1 MFTVIN
7 HNNKPIKIW
16 DKSGQIVM
24 EPDAIEQ
31 LKRIAELPFVPQV
44 AAMPDL
50 HLGNGAAVGSVIP
63 TLGAIIPA
71 AVGVDI
77 GCGMVAAKT
86 SLKASDLPTS
96 LKEIRSNI
104 EKLVPHGRTN
114 NGARGDRGAWS
125 NPPREVENVWLNRLD
140 ADFQAIIKKHP
151 KIAKSNNVS
160 HLGTLGT
167 GNHFVEICI
176 DEEQNVW
183 IMLHSGSRG
192 IGNSI
197 GQYFIEM
204 AKQDMRKYFIN
215 LSDEE
220 LAYLPEGTNN
230 FKDYVEGVEWAQ
242 GFAKANRELMLNA
255 VIKALSISNGIKEF
269 EIVGTVVDCH
279 HNYIS
284 RESYG
289 NKNYFVTRKGAVQ
302 VRKGRY
308 GIIPG
313 SMGAK
318 SFIVAGKGNDDSF
331 NSCSHGAGRKMS
343 RNKAKQ
349 LFSVEDHRRA
359 TEGVECRKDEDV
371 VDETPMAYKDI
382 DTVIEAQSD
391 LIEVVHTLKQIVCV
405 KG

>member
-140 ADFQAIIKKHP
+140 TDFQAIIKKHP

-167 GNHFVEICI
+167 GNHFVEICL

-255 VIKALSISNGIKEF
+255 VIKALSVSNGIKEF